1 MATRRWIS
9 TGSGDWASTSN
20 WSGSAVPTAGDTVVF
35 QKNAVDVS
43 GSLNQ
48 STVTNVILQVHQSYT
63 GRLGDA
69 DNYLQ
74 IGCQSIEIGR
84 DDEGLRP
91 AGSSRLNIDSGTV
104 ACTIDVFQTGSISA
118 DTGFLPVRLLTTNAA
133 SDIRIRRGRV
143 QVAGFTAET
152 STIDDIEIGEENGSD
167 QNTQVVLGSGVTMDD
182 MNVRSGSVVVRCA
195 VDTMAVYGGTVRTE
209 GTGTVATSNVRGG
222 TLVSNSAGTITT
234 LRITVAGTVTF
245 DQANVA
251 RTVTTMNVGKGTTL
265 RYHPTVTFTNGIVP
279 DATSPIA
286 FSMG

>member
-35 QKNAVDVS
+35 QKNSVDVS
-43 GSLNQ
+43 GSLDQ
-48 STVTNVILQVHQSYT
+48 STVTNVILQVHQSFT

-74 IGCQSIEIGR
+74 IGCQLIEIGR
-84 DDEGLRP
+84 DDENLRP
-91 AGSSRLNIDSGTV
+91 AGSPRLNINSGTV
-104 ACTIDVFQTGSISA
+104 SCTIDVFNTGSVSA
-118 DTGFLPVRLLTTNAA
+118 DTGFLPVRLLTTNVA
-133 SDIRIRRGRV
+133 SDIRIRKGKV
-143 QVAGFTAET
+143 QIAGFTAET
-152 STIDDIEIGEENGSD
+152 TTIDDLEIGEENGSD
-167 QNTQVVLGSGVTMDD
+167 QNTQVLVGGGVTMDD

-209 GTGTVATSNVRGG
+209 GTGTVAAANVRGG
-222 TLVSNSAGTITT
+222 TMVCNSSGTITT
-234 LRITVAGTVTF
+234 LTLTESGTATF

-251 RTVTTMNVGKGTTL
+251 RTVTSLSVGKGSTL
-265 RYHPTVTFTNGIVP
+265 RYHPTVTITNGIQP
-279 DATSPIA
+279 NATSPIA